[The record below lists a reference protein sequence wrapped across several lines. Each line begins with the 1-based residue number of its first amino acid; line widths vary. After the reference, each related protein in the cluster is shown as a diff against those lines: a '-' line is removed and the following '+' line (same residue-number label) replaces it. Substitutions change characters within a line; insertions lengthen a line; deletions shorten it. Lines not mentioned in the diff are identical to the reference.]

1 MIQFIIGAAAG
12 AAGMW
17 AYQKWFGEP
26 DDDDWD
32 TGVWDQPTTTSYPS
46 ATTATESPSTS
57 PSTTPSAPTSA
68 TSSPSATTSPS
79 TSSSGVSSGGSSP
92 SSPAGSPKS

>member
-1 MIQFIIGAAAG
+1 MFGFILGAAAG

-32 TGVWDQPTTTSYPS
+32 TGVWDQPTTSSYPS
-46 ATTATESPSTS
+46 APQAGE
-57 PSTTPSAPTSA
+57 SA
-68 TSSPSATTSPS
+68 TSSSAPSTTTSP
-79 TSSSGVSSGGSSP
+79 TSSTGGSS
-92 SSPAGSPKS
+92 SAS

>member
-1 MIQFIIGAAAG
+1 MFGFILGAAAG

-32 TGVWDQPTTTSYPS
+32 TGVWD
-46 ATTATESPSTS
+46 
-57 PSTTPSAPTSA
+57 
-68 TSSPSATTSPS
+68 
-79 TSSSGVSSGGSSP
+79 
-92 SSPAGSPKS
+92 

>member
-1 MIQFIIGAAAG
+1 MFGFILGAAAG

-32 TGVWDQPTTTSYPS
+32 TGVWDQPSTSSYSSTPS
-46 ATTATESPSTS
+46 TADTTASTPSTS
-57 PSTTPSAPTSA
+57 TSTAGPTS
-68 TSSPSATTSPS
+68 TSTGG
-79 TSSSGVSSGGSSP
+79 TSSSAS
-92 SSPAGSPKS
+92 

>member
-1 MIQFIIGAAAG
+1 MFGFILGAAAG

-32 TGVWDQPTTTSYPS
+32 TGVWDQPTTSSYPS
-46 ATTATESPSTS
+46 TPSSTDSSVSTS
-57 PSTTPSAPTSA
+57 T
-68 TSSPSATTSPS
+68 
-79 TSSSGVSSGGSSP
+79 TSSSTASPTSTGTGGP
-92 SSPAGSPKS
+92 SSSAS

>member
-1 MIQFIIGAAAG
+1 MFQFILGAAAG

-32 TGVWDQPTTTSYPS
+32 TGVWDQPTTSSYPVTQ
-46 ATTATESPSTS
+46 A
-57 PSTTPSAPTSA
+57 
-68 TSSPSATTSPS
+68 SSD
-79 TSSSGVSSGGSSP
+79 SP
-92 SSPAGSPKS
+92 SSSSAATASTASSSSAGAAGDQPSAGSASAS